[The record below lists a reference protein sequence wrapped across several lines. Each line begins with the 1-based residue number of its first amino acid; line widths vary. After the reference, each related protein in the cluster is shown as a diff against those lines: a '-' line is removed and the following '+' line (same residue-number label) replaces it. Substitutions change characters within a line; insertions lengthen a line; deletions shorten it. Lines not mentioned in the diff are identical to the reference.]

1 MTAVRAAYPHRFR
14 PRRYVIATFLIGV
27 VVVLVT
33 ASSLASALFSGATL
47 QVFLFGLPSLALLI
61 AGTAFG
67 LRGLSEPGTIRR
79 RGLLRAAVL
88 LGLGLVF
95 WALVAESSL
104 VFHGVSP
111 GTVLACALACV
122 PTTGFALW
130 VVRRMDRNEKEPWR
144 VMLAAVIWGGVV
156 ATTLALWGNEL
167 WSLLITNNIPP
178 GAGANQS
185 LGLSAGIV
193 EEISKGLAVLLLYLL
208 VRNEFDGLVDGIV
221 YGAVVGLGFNF
232 MESLIY
238 MSTAYVDVQ
247 AAGGPGAAGAAIQ
260 WGLRQVLGLFFGHAT
275 YTAMAGAGIGI
286 ARQMPRMHQRV
297 LAIAS
302 GFVAAIAAHMV
313 WDSWIASA
321 ALPAN
326 EGLSLIVVVAREL
339 LGNAP
344 FTAAV
349 LLLLGMGLHAEGNA
363 LELHLAAEAETGM
376 GAVLPPEIR
385 LLRSPWR
392 RLGERLDVLLQ
403 RGPKAWLQVG
413 RLRSAQLDLAME
425 RWHRARQEIDEPM
438 EAEEVLRQRVLDCRA
453 AFVR

>member
-1 MTAVRAAYPHRFR
+1 MAVRAAYPHRFR

-238 MSTAYVDVQ
+238 MSSAFVDVQ

-286 ARQMPRMHQRV
+286 AR
-297 LAIAS
+297 
-302 GFVAAIAAHMV
+302 
-313 WDSWIASA
+313 
-321 ALPAN
+321 
-326 EGLSLIVVVAREL
+326 
-339 LGNAP
+339 
-344 FTAAV
+344 
-349 LLLLGMGLHAEGNA
+349 
-363 LELHLAAEAETGM
+363 
-376 GAVLPPEIR
+376 
-385 LLRSPWR
+385 
-392 RLGERLDVLLQ
+392 
-403 RGPKAWLQVG
+403 
-413 RLRSAQLDLAME
+413 
-425 RWHRARQEIDEPM
+425 
-438 EAEEVLRQRVLDCRA
+438 
-453 AFVR
+453 